1 MNLPKEN
8 SNFGMIEGKVIFKEN
23 NIKIK
28 AEKGFTK
35 ELKDML

>member
-28 AEKGFTK
+28 AKRVLQK
-35 ELKDML
+35 S